1 MKLTNALVTSTSKT
15 LDKATSDMNAVKVE
29 ISAQVFKWLND
40 ENATAVFLG
49 WLTKNAD
56 VVKGETKAQAEDR
69 RQSGRNFQN
78 VVNQT
83 PFQRQYF
90 KIEKGKPL
98 TEELRVKKAKTT
110 MVTAGLAT
118 QSEYDDKQFHKFIRP
133 LDTTPAT
140 PIEVLAKLKKSSGLT
155 NKALASLCNT
165 LP

>member
-56 VVKGETKAQAEDR
+56 VVKGETKVQAEDR

-90 KIEKGKPL
+90 DVAKGKPL

-110 MVTAGLAT
+110 MVTKGLAT
-118 QSEYDDKQFHKFIRP
+118 QSELDDKQFHKFIRS
-133 LDTTPAT
+133 LDVEPAT
-140 PIEVLAKLKKSSGLT
+140 LKSDMAKLKKKYGSS
-155 NKALASLCNT
+155 NKEMSAVANT
-165 LP
+165 LD